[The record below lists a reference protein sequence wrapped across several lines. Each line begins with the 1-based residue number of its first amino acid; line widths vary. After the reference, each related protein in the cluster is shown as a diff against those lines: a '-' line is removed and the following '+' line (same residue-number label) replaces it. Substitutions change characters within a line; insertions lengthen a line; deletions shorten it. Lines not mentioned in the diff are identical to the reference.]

1 MRASTGR
8 DSPALLVALLLLVL
22 SCGGGCAAA
31 GLAAVG
37 PMLGAFSALGDRSVE
52 RTVPADL
59 PTAWGATVD
68 ALARM
73 GVRLGTSEKLG
84 DRWRLM
90 GTGDAVTVY
99 GTLERVTSRMTKVS
113 VRVEAGKLFPDK
125 RTGDELLNQ
134 VGTSLAGLTGSDP
147 REAAAAAE
155 ASAARLGNLQR
166 EIERLGAR
174 IEDARD
180 SRGPSGKAEAPAVP
194 PTLSTSPI
202 IVVPASA
209 GIATV
214 AGPLPA
220 PAYQPSPTVVRP
232 EERQAESVLSTL
244 PREGRNDPRDD
255 FMATQLNPVEV
266 LRPVDGLTIRPAS
279 R

>member
-1 MRASTGR
+1 M
-8 DSPALLVALLLLVL
+8 LVALLLLVL
-22 SCGGGCAAA
+22 SGGAGCAAA

-37 PMLGAFSALGDRSVE
+37 PVLSSFAALGDRSVE

-59 PTAWGATVD
+59 QTAWGATVD
-68 ALARM
+68 ALSRM
-73 GVRLGTSEKLG
+73 GVRLETSEKSG
-84 DRWRLM
+84 DRWRLT

-134 VGTSLAGLTGSDP
+134 VGTSLADLTGSDP
-147 REAAAAAE
+147 RAAAE

-180 SRGPSGKAEAPAVP
+180 SRGPGGKAEATTVP

-202 IVVPASA
+202 IMVPASA

-214 AGPLPA
+214 AGPLPS
-220 PAYQPSPTVVRP
+220 PAHQPSPTVVRP
-232 EERQAESVLSTL
+232 EKRQPESVLSTV
-244 PREGRNDPRDD
+244 PHQRWKDPADNI
-255 FMATQLNPVEV
+255 MATPLNPVEV
-266 LRPVDGLTIRPAS
+266 LRPVEGLTIRPAG

>member
-1 MRASTGR
+1 
-8 DSPALLVALLLLVL
+8 LLVALLLLVL
-22 SCGGGCAAA
+22 SGGGGCAAA

-52 RTVPADL
+52 RTVPAEL

-73 GVRLGTSEKLG
+73 GVRLETSEKSG
-84 DRWRLM
+84 DRWQLT

-99 GTLERVTSRMTKVS
+99 GTLERVTARMTKVS

-134 VGTSLAGLTGSDP
+134 VGASLAGLTGSDP
-147 REAAAAAE
+147 RAAAE

-180 SRGPSGKAEAPAVP
+180 SRGPGGKAEAPAVP
-194 PTLSTSPI
+194 PTLSTSPVI
-202 IVVPASA
+202 MVPASA

-220 PAYQPSPTVVRP
+220 PAHQPSPAVAQR
-232 EERQAESVLSTL
+232 EEQAESLLATV
-244 PREGRNDPRDD
+244 PRQRWEDPADNI
-255 FMATQLNPVEV
+255 MATPLNPVEV
-266 LRPVDGLTIRPAS
+266 LRPVDGLTIRPAG